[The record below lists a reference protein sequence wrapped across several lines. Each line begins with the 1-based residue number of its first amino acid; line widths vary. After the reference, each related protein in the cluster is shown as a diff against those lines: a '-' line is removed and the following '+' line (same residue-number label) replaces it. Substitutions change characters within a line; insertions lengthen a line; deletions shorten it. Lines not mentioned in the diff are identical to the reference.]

1 MSMSDYRARSSAA
14 SYVVGWILL
23 CSSLA
28 LFSTIAVMGGV
39 PGLTADPSV
48 ITLGAIATWR
58 YSWAGINLA
67 RAAAYQLRVFPRLR
81 RSLPVGAHAS
91 HVYVVVLSYHMG
103 AETNAAVYG
112 ALIRDLKF
120 HGRPATVVAC
130 ISDPADFEVL
140 EAFQDLGKVRLI
152 PLQQSNKSK
161 RDAMERGLA
170 LLAQS
175 NPPPGAVL
183 ALVDGDTVIPEGT
196 FDRTVPFLVAEPEL
210 GALTTDNVPLV
221 AGAAVAREWYR
232 LRMRTR
238 HELMSSLSLSERVLV
253 LTGRFSLFRAEI
265 ALSPGFIAAVGH
277 DGAYHWRLGRIGMLT
292 GDDKSTWFCALR
304 RGWKMMYV
312 PDVAVYCL
320 EKLPRQGFCDSTIA
334 LMFRY
339 FGNMARNN
347 ARALKLGPRRTGYF
361 TWLVLLDQRISPWTS
376 LWGPLSAVALT
387 LFYDQRVLAI
397 YGCWVLL
404 TRTAQC
410 AIFGLFR
417 LTFHPL
423 FPFLQFYNQIVGA
436 ALKVTVFFNPDKQ
449 SWTRQLTG
457 RTAARHYASSNLLM
471 WLSLLLLA
479 TTAVVVLTL

>member
-1 MSMSDYRARSSAA
+1 MSDYQLRSSAT

-23 CSSLA
+23 FGTLA
-28 LFSTIAVMGGV
+28 LFGTIIMMFGAPDVTV
-39 PGLTADPSV
+39 DAPLIA
-48 ITLGAIATWR
+48 LGAIATWR
-58 YSWAGINLA
+58 YTWAAINLA
-67 RAAAYQLRVFPRLR
+67 RAVTYQFTVFPRIR
-81 RSLPVGAHAS
+81 RALPGRANATHI
-91 HVYVVVLSYHMG
+91 YVIVLSYRMG
-103 AETNAAVYG
+103 PEVNAAVYD
-112 ALIRDLKF
+112 ALIRDLKR

-130 ISDPADFEVL
+130 ISDPVDFDVL
-140 EAFQDLGKVRLI
+140 NTFHDLGQVRLM
-152 PLQQSNKSK
+152 PLQQSNKGK

-170 LLAQS
+170 LLARS

-183 ALVDGDTVIPEGT
+183 ALMDGDTVIPKGT
-196 FDRTVPFLVAEPEL
+196 FDRTVPLLVADPEL

-221 AGAAVAREWYR
+221 AGPAISREWYR
-232 LRMRTR
+232 LRMRNR

-253 LTGRFSLFRAEI
+253 LTGRLSLFRADI

-292 GDDKSTWFCALR
+292 GDDKSTWFCTLR
-304 RGWKMMYV
+304 CGWKLMYV
-312 PDVAVYCL
+312 PDVVVYCL
-320 EKLPRQGFCDSTIA
+320 EKLPRQGFWGSTIA

-347 ARALKLGPRRTGYF
+347 TRALRLGPRCVGWF

-376 LWGPLSAVALT
+376 LWGPVSAIALI
-387 LFYDQRVLAI
+387 LFYDSRVLAI
-397 YGCWVLL
+397 YVCWVLL

-436 ALKVTVFFNPDKQ
+436 ALKVAVFFNPDKQ

-457 RTAARHYASSNLLM
+457 SSAIRHHASSTVLL
-471 WLSLLLLA
+471 WLSLVLLF
-479 TTAVVVLTL
+479 TTAVVVATL

>member
-1 MSMSDYRARSSAA
+1 MSMSDYQPHSSTT
-14 SYVVGWILL
+14 SYVIGWILL

-28 LFSTIAVMGGV
+28 LFSTIVVMCGV
-39 PGLTADPSV
+39 PEITLDPSA
-48 ITLGAIATWR
+48 ITLGTIATWR
-58 YSWAGINLA
+58 YSWAAINLA
-67 RAAAYQLRVFPRLR
+67 RAAAYQFSVFPSRR
-81 RSLPVGAHAS
+81 RSLRSRANSS
-91 HVYVVVLSYHMG
+91 HIYVVVLSYRMG
-103 AETNAAVYG
+103 AEINVVVYG
-112 ALIRDLKF
+112 ALIRDLKR

-130 ISDPADFEVL
+130 ISDPVDFEAL
-140 EAFQDLGKVRLI
+140 EAFEDLGNVRLI
-152 PLQQSNKSK
+152 LLQQSNKGK

-175 NPPPGAVL
+175 NPPRGAVV
-183 ALVDGDTVIPEGT
+183 ALMDGDTVITEGT
-196 FDRTVPFLVAEPEL
+196 FDRTVPFLVTDPEL

-221 AGAAVAREWYR
+221 AGPAIAREWYR

-238 HELMSSLSLSERVLV
+238 HELMSSVSLSERVLV

-277 DGAYHWRLGRIGMLT
+277 DGAYHGRLGRIGMLT
-292 GDDKSTWFCALR
+292 GDDKSTWFCVLR
-304 RGWKMMYV
+304 RGWKLMYV
-312 PDVAVYCL
+312 PDVVVYCL
-320 EKLPRQGFCDSTIA
+320 EKPPRQGFCDSTVA

-347 ARALKLGPRRTGYF
+347 TRALRLGPRRVGWF
-361 TWLVLLDQRISPWTS
+361 TWLVLLDQRVSPWTS
-376 LWGPLSAVALT
+376 LWGPVSAVALT
-387 LFYDQRVLAI
+387 LFCDHRVLPI
-397 YGCWVLL
+397 YLCWVLL

-436 ALKVTVFFNPDKQ
+436 GLKVAVFFNPDKQ

-457 RTAARHYASSNLLM
+457 RTSARHHASSAVLM
-471 WLSLLLLA
+471 WLSLLLLT
-479 TTAVVVLTL
+479 TTAVVVSTL